1 MIEILL
7 ATYNGEKFLK
17 AQLDSI
23 LKQTYHAW
31 RILVHDDGSTDAT
44 LDILHD
50 FKREHP
56 SKIQILDDGLSFG
69 SARDNFEHLLKHATT
84 DYVMLC
90 DQDDVWLDD
99 KITQT
104 LSMMKKMEYQNPD
117 KPVLVHTDLIV
128 ANENLDV
135 IAPSLFAYQRLR
147 KNSSLSDLMVRNNV
161 TGCTVMLNQKALM
174 CALPIPR
181 EAMMHDWWLVLKVKQ
196 LGVVGFVDRPTMYYR
211 QHGENCLGAVKVDF
225 MYFLMNSSLFVSHTE
240 GRPIFIDVL
249 RQAQAL
255 DSKVTLKRLRM
266 LKYIMVLRVLLYW
279 ERFQKHQDL
288 DIGEH
293 SYDSKKKVVLL
304 LSSYQG
310 RTYLEK
316 QIQSIQEQSFQ
327 NWELLIRD
335 DSSLDSTYELLES
348 LQTKD
353 ERIHLLPPA
362 SNVGAIQSFSI
373 LMKEGLQRFP
383 EADYFM
389 FADQDDIWLPLKIEK
404 TLLCM
409 QRLEAEHRH
418 VLIHSDLEV
427 VDDNLQT
434 IAPSFFK
441 FQHIQHKSD
450 SALQVLLVQN
460 FVTGCTVMVN
470 RNLLQTASP
479 VPDAA
484 MMHDWWLA
492 LCAASIGKV
501 GFVSQ
506 TTMLYRQHQ
515 GNSVGAK
522 GFWFICKGILASP
535 SLLLRRRE
543 RFAQVC
549 QQARSLEL
557 FLDSKSV
564 AVGVVRSFA
573 ALSKLPWYQR
583 VRFVRSSHIKPQF
596 WVRKLVFWWD
606 VLRMS
611 KKDKA

>member
-23 LKQTYHAW
+23 LKQTYQSW
-31 RILVHDDGSTDAT
+31 CILAHDDGSIDAT

-50 FKREHP
+50 FKREYP
-56 SKIQILDDGLSFG
+56 SKIKILDDEISFG
-69 SARDNFEHLLKHATT
+69 SARDNFEHLLKHATA

-99 KITQT
+99 KIVQT
-104 LSMMKKMEYQNPD
+104 LSMMKKMEYQNPN

-128 ANENLDV
+128 ANEKLDV

-147 KNSSLSDLMVRNNV
+147 KNSRLSNLMVRNNV

-196 LGVVGFVDRPTMYYR
+196 LGMVGFVDRPTMYYR
-211 QHGENCLGAVKVDF
+211 QHGENCLGAVKVDLK
-225 MYFLMNSSLFVSHTE
+225 YFLMRSFFGVRTE
-240 GRPIFIDVL
+240 GRPSFVDVL
-249 RQAQAL
+249 KQAQVL
-255 DSKVTLKRLRM
+255 DSNVTLKRLY
-266 LKYIMVLRVLLYW
+266 LQKYIMVLRVLLYL
-279 ERFQKHQDL
+279 ERFQKRQDL
-288 DIGEH
+288 GINEQ
-293 SYDSKKKVVLL
+293 SCCSKKKVILL

-335 DSSLDSTYELLES
+335 DGSSDATYELLES
-348 LQTKD
+348 LQAKD
-353 ERIHLLPPA
+353 ERIHLMPPA
-362 SNVGAIQSFSI
+362 NNVGAIQSFST
-373 LMKEGLQRFP
+373 LMKEGLQRFS
-383 EADYFM
+383 EASYFM

-404 TLLCM
+404 TLVCM
-409 QRLEAEHRH
+409 QRLEEEYSH

-427 VDDNLQT
+427 VDNNLQT

-441 FQHIQHKSD
+441 FQHIQHKND

-470 RNLLQTASP
+470 RKLLQTASP
-479 VPDAA
+479 VPGAA

-506 TTMLYRQHQ
+506 ATMLYRQHQ

-522 GFWFICKGILASP
+522 GFWFLCRDILASP

-549 QQARSLEL
+549 KQARSLEV
-557 FLDSKSV
+557 FLQSKGIEQS
-564 AVGVVRSFA
+564 VVRSFVG
-573 ALSKLPWYQR
+573 LSRLPWYQR
-583 VRFVRSSHIKPQF
+583 VGCVRASHIKPQF

-606 VLRMS
+606 VLRVS
-611 KKDKA
+611 KKDEA